1 MAKNTPDKNNS
12 NHQTI
17 GKIVVHGEMKLGFG
31 ENTVWDHLQFG
42 GDGEIINGSDKTF
55 QILQIESLDGSV
67 VDTANYTNIS
77 KVTCNGEEGL
87 KIYGDI
93 H

>member
-1 MAKNTPDKNNS
+1 
-12 NHQTI
+12 
-17 GKIVVHGEMKLGFG
+17 MKLGFG

-42 GDGEIINGSDKTF
+42 GDGEIINGS
-55 QILQIESLDGSV
+55 V

-77 KVTCNGEEGL
+77 KVTCSGEEAL
-87 KIYGDI
+87 RIYGNT